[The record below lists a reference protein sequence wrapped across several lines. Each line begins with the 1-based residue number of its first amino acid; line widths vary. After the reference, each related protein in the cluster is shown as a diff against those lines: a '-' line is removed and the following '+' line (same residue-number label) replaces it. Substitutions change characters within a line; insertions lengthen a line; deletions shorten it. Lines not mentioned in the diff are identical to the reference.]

1 MMEQRGT
8 DQFSQEGLIP
18 ISALAD
24 FVFCERRAALHF
36 IECIWHENLFTV
48 EGTLLHD
55 KVHETDS
62 ESRGDVRIERG
73 VAMRSLRLGLSGKS
87 DVVEYHRQPDGQWRP
102 FPVEYKRGKLKQGK
116 YYEVQLCA
124 QAMCLEEML
133 NVVVP
138 CGAIFYG
145 KSRRRLDVDF
155 DEGLRQETQEAA
167 QKAHELIESGQT
179 PKPVYAKR
187 CESCSLVAEC
197 MPRTIQKKRSVESY
211 LKRMLDE
218 TE

>member
-1 MMEQRGT
+1 MIEQRGT
-8 DQFSQEGLIP
+8 DQFSQEDLIP
-18 ISALAD
+18 ISAIAD

-36 IECIWHENLFTV
+36 IEYIWHENLFTV
-48 EGTLLHD
+48 EGTILHD

-87 DVVEYHRQPDGQWRP
+87 DVVEYHRQPNGQWRP
-102 FPVEYKRGKLKQGK
+102 FPVEYKRGKLKHGK

-138 CGAIFYG
+138 YGAIFYG
-145 KSRRRLDVDF
+145 KTRRRLDVTF
-155 DEGLRQETQEAA
+155 DGALRQETEEAA
-167 QKAHELIESGQT
+167 TKAHALIDAGIT
-179 PKPVYAKR
+179 PAPAYSKR
-187 CESCSLVAEC
+187 CESCSLMAEC
-197 MPRTIQKKRSVESY
+197 MPQAIQKKRSVESY
-211 LKRMLDE
+211 IKRMIGE
-218 TE
+218 T